1 MNKAIMK
8 PLLTATIAAAVLAFS
23 PAKAQEASSLNELLR
38 QIQQGQASDT
48 AESRRREAEFNARKS
63 EQTNLLNAARG
74 ERTAAERRGEQLEGT
89 FEANNA
95 QLALKEAE
103 LNERLGELKE
113 LFGVLQQVA
122 GDTQSKFGSSLTNLQ
137 FPDREDFLVEL
148 GAKMASS
155 TNLASIEEIERLWF
169 ELQREINESGK
180 VVRFTADAITNEGAV
195 EATEIIRIGNF
206 NVVADG
212 RYMQFDP
219 DVGDDG
225 VLSGLPKQPQG
236 RYTGST
242 ASLFDAAPGDT
253 VTVGI
258 DPTRG
263 AVLATL
269 VESKSLV
276 ERVQQGGI
284 VGYCII
290 VLGIVG
296 LIIALFLMLS
306 LVTANSKVTRQLK
319 NVDNPSS
326 DNPLGRVLTAYA
338 SNKSVDTETLELKL
352 NEAVLK
358 EVPKI
363 NRGLLIV
370 KVISVVAP
378 LAGLLGTVTGM
389 IKTFQVIT
397 LYGAGDPKLMA
408 GGISQA
414 LMTTVLGLVVA
425 IPMVLLHTVLAG
437 RAKRLLGILQEQSAG
452 LIAEHSE
459 AAHKG

>member
-1 MNKAIMK
+1 MK
-8 PLLTATIAAAVLAFS
+8 HTILKTLAAAAVLALA
-23 PAKAQEASSLNELLR
+23 PMAQAQDAASLSELLKL
-38 QIQQGQASDT
+38 IEQGQARDS
-48 AESRRREAEFNARKS
+48 AEARQREAEFNSRKS
-63 EQTNLLNAARG
+63 EQTNLLNAAKA
-74 ERTAAERRGEQLEGT
+74 ERAAAERRGEALEGQ
-89 FEANNA
+89 FEANSE
-95 QLALKEAE
+95 QLTIKEAE

-122 GDTQSKFGSSLTNLQ
+122 GDTQSTFNSSLTNLQ
-137 FPDREDFLVEL
+137 FPDRDKFLIAL
-148 GAKMASS
+148 GKKMSSS
-155 TNLASIEEIERLWF
+155 TNLASIEEIEALWF
-169 ELQREINESGK
+169 ELQREVNESGK
-180 VVRFTADAITNEGAV
+180 IARFEAEVITNGEV
-195 EATEIIRIGNF
+195 ETAEVIRVGNF
-206 NVVADG
+206 VIVGDG
-212 RYMQFDP
+212 RYLQFRP
-219 DVGDDG
+219 DVGEDG

-236 RYTGST
+236 RFTSST
-242 ASLFDAAPGDT
+242 ANLFDAAPTDT
-253 VTVGI
+253 ITIGI

-263 AVLATL
+263 GVLATL
-269 VESKSLV
+269 VESKSV
-276 ERVQQGGI
+276 SERIQEGGV

-290 VLGIVG
+290 ALGIVG
-296 LIIALFLMLS
+296 LLIAVFLLLS
-306 LVTANSKVTRQLK
+306 LTTANAKVNRQLK
-319 NVDNPSS
+319 AVDKPSA
-326 DNPLGRVLTAYA
+326 DNPLGRVLAAYS

-363 NRGLLIV
+363 NRGLLMV

-437 RAKRLLGILQEQSAG
+437 RAKRILGILQEQSAG